1 MILSLYRLLLRPT
14 APLLRHVLARRLARG
29 KEDASRLPER
39 MGQASVARPDG
50 LMVWLHAASVGEAL
64 SLLALIDDLRM
75 RRPDLTLMLTTGTVT
90 SAQLMAQRL
99 PAGVIHQYMP
109 VDHPAWVRRF
119 IAHWKPNAVI
129 WSESEFWPN
138 ILSEVKRNRI
148 PAMLVNARMSVRSY
162 ERWRKLR
169 GFAREVLSTF
179 DVCLAQTPREAQ
191 QLTDLGARHV
201 DAVGNLKY
209 AAQPLPDNPAARAEL
224 AAATTTR
231 ALLLWAST
239 HPGEEDIAA
248 ATHVALARDVPN
260 LLTVI
265 VPRHPVR
272 GGEIATQI
280 ATRGLR
286 VSQRSQ
292 GSLPDARCEVYL
304 ADTLGELGLFYRLC
318 PTVVMGGTFADI
330 GGHNPIEP
338 AQLGAVIICGP
349 ELYNFS
355 SIREDFV
362 QAKAMIEVDD
372 PWSMVKILRE
382 RLQNPTTYDAIGQA
396 ARDLTQRQAP
406 VLEKIYAQLAA
417 VLPPAPTERTG
428 R

>member
-39 MGQASVARPDG
+39 MGQAIVARPDG
-50 LMVWLHAASVGEAL
+50 LLVWLHAASVGEAL
-64 SLLALIDDLRM
+64 SLLALIDDLRT

-109 VDHPAWVRRF
+109 VDHPVWVRRF

-138 ILSEVKRNRI
+138 ILSEVKRHRI

-224 AAATTTR
+224 AAATANR

-280 ATRGLR
+280 AARGLR

-362 QAKAMIEVDD
+362 QAKAMIEVAD

-406 VLEKIYAQLAA
+406 VLEKIYEHLAT

>member
-29 KEDASRLPER
+29 KEDADRLPER

-50 LMVWLHAASVGEAL
+50 LLVWLHAASVGEAL
-64 SLLALIDDLRM
+64 SLLALIDDLRA

-109 VDHPAWVRRF
+109 VDHPVWVRRF

-179 DVCLAQTPREAQ
+179 DVCLAQTLREAQ

-224 AAATTTR
+224 AAATATR

-248 ATHVALARDVPN
+248 ATHVALAREVPN

-272 GGEIATQI
+272 GSEIASQI
-280 ATRGLR
+280 AARGLR

-362 QAKAMIEVDD
+362 QAKAMIEVAD

-406 VLEKIYAQLAA
+406 VLEKIYAHLVT

>member
-1 MILSLYRLLLRPT
+1 MSLYRLLLRPT
-14 APLLRHVLARRLARG
+14 APLLQRVLARRLARG
-29 KEDASRLPER
+29 KEDGARLAER
-39 MGQASVARPDG
+39 MGQASIARPDG
-50 LMVWLHAASVGEAL
+50 LVVWLHAASVGESL
-64 SLLALIDDLRM
+64 SLLALIDDLRA

-90 SAQLMAQRL
+90 SAQLMAKRL

-119 IAHWKPNAVI
+119 IDHWRPDAVI

-138 ILSEVKRNRI
+138 ILFEVKCRRI
-148 PAMLVNARMSVRSY
+148 PAILVNARMSVRSY
-162 ERWRKLR
+162 KRWRLAR
-169 GFAREVLSTF
+169 GFARDVLSAF
-179 DVCLAQTPREAQ
+179 DICLAQTPREAQ
-191 QLTDLGARHV
+191 QLTDLGARKV

-209 AAQPLPDNPAARAEL
+209 AAQPLPDNEAARVEL
-224 AAATTTR
+224 ERATAGR
-231 ALLLWAST
+231 PLLLWAST

-248 ATHVALARDVPN
+248 ATHVALARDVAG

-272 GGEIATQI
+272 GDEIATQI
-280 ATRGLR
+280 NARGLR
-286 VSQRSQ
+286 ARQRSK
-292 GSLPDARCEVYL
+292 GVVPDAACDIYL

-338 AQLGAVIICGP
+338 AQMGAVVICGP
-349 ELYNFS
+349 QLYNFS

-362 QAKAMIEVDD
+362 AAKAMIEVVD

-382 RLQNPTTYDAIGQA
+382 RLQNPAAYDAIGHA
-396 ARDLTQRQAP
+396 ARDLTHSKAP

-417 VLPPAPTERTG
+417 VLPKAEG
-428 R
+428 VKEG